1 MPVEVSGSLGR
12 ECGRHCIRMG
22 DLGQGFQGHVSAA
35 DGPLVVALGEDRADQ
50 ADDGVLVGK
59 DADDI
64 GPALDLL
71 VEPLQ
76 GIGRVDLGSGG
87 PWGRL

>member
-12 ECGRHCIRMG
+12 DCQRHCIRMA

-35 DGPLVVALGEDRADQ
+35 DGPLVVLLGEDGADQ
-50 ADDGVLVGK
+50 ADDGVLVGN
-59 DADDI
+59 DADDV
-64 GPALDLL
+64 GLDLL

-76 GIGRVDLGSGG
+76 GIGRVDLFGG
-87 PWGRL
+87 PWGRS